1 MLRERYP
8 KDKLFEEIAQRFP
21 KMDPI
26 LAKIDTQLED
36 EKLFTLVKE
45 DLSRRHPKT
54 LKTGRN
60 STPVEVVMR
69 MLIVKRLYQ
78 YSYAETERYISDSL
92 VLRQFCR
99 IYLNQVPDDTTM
111 IRIAN
116 QIQPETLE
124 KFNAR
129 IVEIAVKSKITLGEK
144 AAHRWHSSR
153 DEHPCT
159 DR

>member
-8 KDKLFEEIAQRFP
+8 KDKVFEEILQHVP

-36 EKLFTLVKE
+36 ENLLEFIKE
-45 DLSRRHPKT
+45 DLSKRYPKT

-60 STPVEVVMR
+60 STPVEVVIR

-92 VLRQFCR
+92 VLRP
-99 IYLNQVPDDTTM
+99 NM
-111 IRIAN
+111 IKLPN
-116 QIQPETLE
+116 
-124 KFNAR
+124 
-129 IVEIAVKSKITLGEK
+129 KI
-144 AAHRWHSSR
+144 
-153 DEHPCT
+153 
-159 DR
+159 